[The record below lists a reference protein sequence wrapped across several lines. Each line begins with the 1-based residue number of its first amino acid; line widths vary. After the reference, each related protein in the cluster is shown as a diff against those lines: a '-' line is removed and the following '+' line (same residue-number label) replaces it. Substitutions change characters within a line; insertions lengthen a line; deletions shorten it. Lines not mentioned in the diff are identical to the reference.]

1 MHHAIRITLLAAI
14 GLLATRL
21 PKAEARIDEELADE
35 LQAMVDKSEKV
46 HRPLLTNRNDSV
58 QIQKAIVQEQQNM
71 KRMKEIV
78 QKYGWPGR
86 TLVGDEGAKNAFLL
100 VVQSN
105 TDRDFQKACLKV
117 MEKEAAKGEVD
128 WKDVAFLTDQL
139 RVLDGLKQRYGT
151 QVKINKGKV
160 TFYAIEDE
168 KNVDKRRK
176 EIGLPPLA
184 EFKKQLEES
193 VKMQMQ

>member
-1 MHHAIRITLLAAI
+1 
-14 GLLATRL
+14 
-21 PKAEARIDEELADE
+21 
-35 LQAMVDKSEKV
+35 
-46 HRPLLTNRNDSV
+46 
-58 QIQKAIVQEQQNM
+58 M

-78 QKYGWPGR
+78 QKHGWPGR
-86 TLVGDEGAKNAFLL
+86 SLVGDDGAKNAFLL

-105 TDRDFQKACLKV
+105 VDRDFQKTCLKL
-117 MEKEAAKGEVD
+117 MEKEAAKGEVE

-139 RVLDGLKQRYGT
+139 RVLDGFKQRYGT

-184 EFKKQLEES
+184 DFKKQLEDS
-193 VKMQMQ
+193 LKTQNQ

>member
-1 MHHAIRITLLAAI
+1 MHHVRRIVLLAFL
-14 GLLATRL
+14 GLAAAV
-21 PKAEARIDEELADE
+21 PPSQARIDEELADE

-46 HRPLLTNRNDSV
+46 HRPLLTNPKDSA
-58 QIQKAIVQEQQNM
+58 QIRKAIAQEQQNM
-71 KRMKEIV
+71 SRMKEIV

-86 TLVGDEGAKNAFLL
+86 SLVGEDGAKNAFLL

-105 TDRDFQKACLKV
+105 VDRDFQKACLKL

-139 RVLDGLKQRYGT
+139 RVLDGRKQLYGT

-160 TFYAIEDE
+160 TFHSIEDE

-184 EFKKQLEES
+184 EFKKQLEDS
-193 VKMQMQ
+193 LKMQNP